1 MIVVQDIR
9 DYLEGFGID
18 AATLSD
24 SFIQRR
30 IEATVA
36 VVERESGKSFFE
48 IKEII
53 EMLSGS
59 GTATLQLLH
68 FPVTE
73 IIKIEILKN
82 YFTPSP
88 GITTGIVPSESYILS
103 AKDGR
108 LTFKSIQS
116 WFPSDEN
123 SVYANYKY
131 GYSFPPADAVEGLV
145 NLVCADCLQNVS
157 DREGSVKSLSIEGW
171 SKSYG
176 GDTKFAGAINTFKT
190 RGMEYLIN
198 YYEMIL

>member
-24 SFIQRR
+24 SFIQKR

-36 VVERESGKSFFE
+36 VIERESGKSFFE
-48 IKEII
+48 IKEIT
-53 EMLSGS
+53 ELVSGY
-59 GTATLQLLH
+59 GCATLQLLH

-73 IIKIEILKN
+73 IIKIEVVKN

-88 GITTGIVPSESYILS
+88 GISIGVVPSDSYILN
-103 AKDGR
+103 AADGR
-108 LTFKSIQS
+108 LTFTSTQS
-116 WFPSDEN
+116 WFPTDEN
-123 SVYANYKY
+123 SVSANYKY
-131 GYSFPPADAVEGLV
+131 GYSTPPADAVEGLI
-145 NLVCADCLQNVS
+145 NLICADCLQNVS